1 MGSMRR
7 GPTVFLFLRFRAFWA
22 YGSWPD
28 ALVTFSST
36 APAHPHATKV
46 AVYPALFN
54 SEWCPHYC
62 SCPTVCDW
70 IAMYGL
76 VTLSA
81 SFCGLTRSWSFS
93 SLSSSSSS
101 SSTSS
106 SSSSSFSSSSPFS
119 FFKNSFHFLPLYLLH
134 CPFPSSFISSSSPS
148 STPITSASNIL
159 FFFHLFSPKCVHGKF

>member
-1 MGSMRR
+1 MRL
-7 GPTVFLFLRFRAFWA
+7 VCFFLWVNFSFLSFSAS
-22 YGSWPD
+22 YGSFPD

-36 APAHPHATKV
+36 APAHPHATRV

-93 SLSSSSSS
+93 SSSSSL

-106 SSSSSFSSSSPFS
+106 SSSSSFSSSSSSFS
-119 FFKNSFHFLPLYLLH
+119 FFKNFFSF
-134 CPFPSSFISSSSPS
+134 SSSLSSPLS
-148 STPITSASNIL
+148 FSFFY
-159 FFFHLFSPKCVHGKF
+159 FFFLSFFRSYHQRI